1 MKVFIFLASTREF
14 SGDKSKLMIELNLC
28 STFERWLT
36 SSDENAHETRGRSRS
51 ASSSP
56 LRCEKFISAV
66 SCHRFL
72 RCRSLSLSFSS
83 LSVSHFESPSSSLNC
98 IRHDWS
104 HCRSNFLLTDPR
116 TSCKTRVLSRDLVL
130 FMLFNAVVSIRE
142 HLH

>member
-14 SGDKSKLMIELNLC
+14 SRDKSKLMIELNLC
-28 STFERWLT
+28 SIFERWRT
-36 SSDENAHETRGRSRS
+36 SSDENGHETRGR
-51 ASSSP
+51 SSSP

-72 RCRSLSLSFSS
+72 RCLSLSLPP
-83 LSVSHFESPSSSLNC
+83 LSVSHLENLSSSLNC

-104 HCRSNFLLTDPR
+104 DCRSNFVLTAPR
-116 TSCKTRVLSRDLVL
+116 TSCRTRVLSRDLVL
-130 FMLFNAVVSIRE
+130 FILFNALVSIRE